1 MPQVKLYLLLHIRKL
16 MHIAVRLGCFI
27 EIREWNKYCTDASEL
42 LLLAPQLGDDM
53 LRFSDLASGVLEPL
67 QVIITRLTTES
78 PMSLDD
84 ELAPEELSFVGFNQD
99 ATSLALGAASSY
111 ALYSIKKT
119 DKLDLIHE
127 SYRQFSDDKKKNA
140 EVSEIMLIERL
151 FSSSLL
157 MLVSTQAP
165 RKLRIYHFQK
175 NNEICAQSYTN
186 TVLAVRLNRD
196 YMVVCLEDI
205 VYIHTVKDM
214 KVIFKKFFFIA
225 TMNKAKM
232 SFIEADIFPVI
243 HTIRDTP
250 SNTSGIVDL
259 SSTVNSFLAYPGST
273 NNGHVQ
279 LFDVTR
285 LNSMNTISAHT
296 SPLAALRFSYDGKK
310 LATASTRGTVIRV
323 FDTES
328 GDRLYEFTRGV
339 KRFVSIYSM
348 AFSIDGNYLC
358 SSSNT
363 ETVHV
368 FRLEPTAVPVNENE
382 DDEEQGWVDYL
393 SKQASSYLPTQMND
407 LWMRGKSFATARLPS
422 VGKRNTVALPLINN
436 KLQLLIATTDGFVY
450 IYPVE
455 AEGGELTLLRQHK
468 VSIKYSPVVHAHDPP
483 DNQSN
488 GDNDGTGSEEGQT
501 LDRHIIDNFPPLN
514 HSTA

>member
-1 MPQVKLYLLLHIRKL
+1 MFR
-16 MHIAVRLGCFI
+16 CFV
-27 EIREWNKYCTDASEL
+27 
-42 LLLAPQLGDDM
+42 
-53 LRFSDLASGVLEPL
+53 DLENGALWPL
-67 QVIITRLTTES
+67 QVAVTYLTTES

-119 DKLDLIHE
+119 DKFDLIHE
-127 SYRQFSDDKKKNA
+127 SYRQFSDDKKKNV

-196 YMVVCLEDI
+196 YMVVCLEDVI
-205 VYIHTVKDM
+205 YIHTVKDM
-214 KVIFKKFFFIA
+214 KNKSIFVFV
-225 TMNKAKM
+225 
-232 SFIEADIFPVI
+232 S
-243 HTIRDTP
+243 
-250 SNTSGIVDL
+250 
-259 SSTVNSFLAYPGST
+259 YPGSI

-285 LNSMNTISAHT
+285 LNSMNTISAHN

-348 AFSIDGNYLC
+348 AFSADGNYLC

-368 FRLEPTAVPVNENE
+368 FKLEPTTDPINENE

-422 VGKRNTVALPLINN
+422 IGKRNTVALPLING
-436 KLQLLIATTDGFVY
+436 KLHLLVATTDGFVY

-455 AEGGELTLLRQHK
+455 TEGGELTLLRQHK
-468 VSIKYSPVVHAHDPP
+468 VSVKYSPVVHANDPS

-488 GDNDGTGSEEGQT
+488 EDNDGTGSEEGPA
-501 LDRHIIDNFPPLN
+501 LDRHIMDNFPPLN

>member
-1 MPQVKLYLLLHIRKL
+1 M
-16 MHIAVRLGCFI
+16 
-27 EIREWNKYCTDASEL
+27 
-42 LLLAPQLGDDM
+42 
-53 LRFSDLASGVLEPL
+53 
-67 QVIITRLTTES
+67 TTET

-111 ALYSIKKT
+111 ALYSTKKT
-119 DKLDLIHE
+119 EKLDLIHE
-127 SYRQFSDDKKKNA
+127 SCRQFSDDKKKNV
-140 EVSEIMLIERL
+140 ETSEIMLIERL

-186 TVLAVRLNRD
+186 TVLAVKLNRD
-196 YMVVCLEDI
+196 YMVICLEDI

-214 KVIFKKFFFIA
+214 K
-225 TMNKAKM
+225 
-232 SFIEADIFPVI
+232 ADIFPVI

-250 SNTSGIVDL
+250 SNATGIIDL
-259 SSTVNSFLAYPGST
+259 SATVNSFLAYPGSI

-296 SPLAALRFSYDGKK
+296 SPLAALRFNYDGKK
-310 LATASTRGTVIRV
+310 LATASNRGTVIRV

-339 KRFVSIYSM
+339 KRFVNIYSM

-368 FRLEPTAVPVNENE
+368 FKLGPTVDPINENE

-393 SKQASSYLPTQMND
+393 SKQASSYLPAQMND

-422 VGKRNTVALPLINN
+422 VGKRNAVALPVING
-436 KLQLLIATTDGFVY
+436 KLHLLVATTDGFVY

-468 VSIKYSPVVHAHDPP
+468 IGIKYAPIVHAHNPL
-483 DNQSN
+483 DNQN
-488 GDNDGTGSEEGQT
+488 NEDNDGTGSEEGQT

-514 HSTA
+514 HSTT

>member
-1 MPQVKLYLLLHIRKL
+1 
-16 MHIAVRLGCFI
+16 
-27 EIREWNKYCTDASEL
+27 
-42 LLLAPQLGDDM
+42 
-53 LRFSDLASGVLEPL
+53 
-67 QVIITRLTTES
+67 
-78 PMSLDD
+78 MSLDD
-84 ELAPEELSFVGFNQD
+84 ELSPEELSFVGFNQD
-99 ATSLALGAASSY
+99 ATSIALGAASSY
-111 ALYSIKKT
+111 ALYSVKKT

-127 SYRQFSDDKKKNA
+127 SYRQFSDDKKKNI

-214 KVIFKKFFFIA
+214 KVI
-225 TMNKAKM
+225 
-232 SFIEADIFPVI
+232 

-250 SNTSGIVDL
+250 SNTNGIIDL
-259 SSTVNSFLAYPGST
+259 SSTVNSFLAYPGSI

-279 LFDVTR
+279 LFDVSC

-339 KRFVSIYSM
+339 KRFVTIYSL
-348 AFSIDGNYLC
+348 AFSLDGNYLC

-368 FRLEPTAVPVNENE
+368 FKLERTADPVNENE
-382 DDEEQGWVDYL
+382 DTEEQGWVDYL
-393 SKQASSYLPTQMND
+393 SKQASSYLPAQMND
-407 LWMRGKSFATARLPS
+407 LWLRAKSFATARLPS
-422 VGKRNTVALPLINN
+422 VGKRNAVALSIIND
-436 KLQLLIATTDGFVY
+436 KLNLLVVTTDGFVY

-468 VSIKYSPVVHAHDPP
+468 VNIKYSPVVHANDPP
-483 DNQSN
+483 NN
-488 GDNDGTGSEEGQT
+488 ENNEENDGTEDDEGQT
-501 LDRHIIDNFPPLN
+501 MDRQIADNFPPLN

>member
-1 MPQVKLYLLLHIRKL
+1 
-16 MHIAVRLGCFI
+16 
-27 EIREWNKYCTDASEL
+27 
-42 LLLAPQLGDDM
+42 
-53 LRFSDLASGVLEPL
+53 
-67 QVIITRLTTES
+67 
-78 PMSLDD
+78 MSLDD
-84 ELAPEELSFVGFNQD
+84 ELSPEELSFVGFNQD
-99 ATSLALGAASSY
+99 ATSIALGAASNY

-127 SYRQFSDDKKKNA
+127 SYRQFSDDKKKNI

-186 TVLAVRLNRD
+186 TVLAVKLNRD

-214 KVIFKKFFFIA
+214 KKNSKVNISFKA
-225 TMNKAKM
+225 LL

-250 SNTSGIVDL
+250 SNTNGIIDL
-259 SSTVNSFLAYPGST
+259 SSTVNSFLAYPGSI

-279 LFDVTR
+279 LFDVSC

-339 KRFVSIYSM
+339 KRFVTIYSL
-348 AFSIDGNYLC
+348 AFSLDGNYLC

-368 FRLEPTAVPVNENE
+368 FKLEPAADPINENE
-382 DDEEQGWVDYL
+382 DTEEQGWVDYL
-393 SKQASSYLPTQMND
+393 SKQASSYLPAQMND
-407 LWMRGKSFATARLPS
+407 LWLRAKSFATARLPS
-422 VGKRNTVALPLINN
+422 VGKRNAVALSVIND
-436 KLQLLIATTDGFVY
+436 KLHLLVVTTDGFVY

-468 VSIKYSPVVHAHDPP
+468 VNIKYSPVVHANDPP
-483 DNQSN
+483 NNESN
-488 GDNDGTGSEEGQT
+488 EENGGTEDDEGQT
-501 LDRHIIDNFPPLN
+501 MDRQLTDNFPPLN

>member
-1 MPQVKLYLLLHIRKL
+1 MYYASISETHFNAFTLNRRDRYQQTRNWFDNFAQVVKRWRRFVTIGCQYVASVEISVFWVLSIR
-16 MHIAVRLGCFI
+16 M
-27 EIREWNKYCTDASEL
+27 S
-42 LLLAPQLGDDM
+42 
-53 LRFSDLASGVLEPL
+53 
-67 QVIITRLTTES
+67 TES
-78 PMSLDD
+78 PMPLDD
-84 ELAPEELSFVGFNQD
+84 ELASEELSFVGFNQD
-99 ATSLALGAASSY
+99 ATSLALGAASNY
-111 ALYSIKKT
+111 ALYSTKKT
-119 DKLDLIHE
+119 EKLDLIHE
-127 SYRQFSDDKKKNA
+127 SYRQFSDDKKKNV

-186 TVLAVRLNRD
+186 TVLTVRLNRD

-214 KVIFKKFFFIA
+214 K
-225 TMNKAKM
+225 
-232 SFIEADIFPVI
+232 ADIFPVI

-250 SNTSGIVDL
+250 PNASGIIDL
-259 SSTVNSFLAYPGST
+259 SATVNSFLAYPGSI

-310 LATASTRGTVIRV
+310 LATASNRGTVIRV

-368 FRLEPTAVPVNENE
+368 FRLGPTLDAVTDFRNGE
-382 DDEEQGWVDYL
+382 DEEQGWVDYL
-393 SKQASSYLPTQMND
+393 SKQASSYLPAQMND

-422 VGKRNTVALPLINN
+422 VGKRNAVALPVING
-436 KLQLLIATTDGFVY
+436 KLHLLVATTDGFVY
-450 IYPVE
+450 IYPIE
-455 AEGGELTLLRQHK
+455 PEGGELTLLRQHK
-468 VSIKYSPVVHAHDPP
+468 VGIKHAPMVHAHDQS
-483 DNQSN
+483 DNQGN
-488 GDNDGTGSEEGQT
+488 EGNDRTGSEEGQP

>member
-1 MPQVKLYLLLHIRKL
+1 MFRSFV
-16 MHIAVRLGCFI
+16 
-27 EIREWNKYCTDASEL
+27 
-42 LLLAPQLGDDM
+42 
-53 LRFSDLASGVLEPL
+53 DLENGALWPL
-67 QVIITRLTTES
+67 QVTVTRLSTES

-127 SYRQFSDDKKKNA
+127 SYRQFSDDKKKSV

-214 KVIFKKFFFIA
+214 K
-225 TMNKAKM
+225 
-232 SFIEADIFPVI
+232 ADIFPVI

-250 SNTSGIVDL
+250 SNISGIVDL
-259 SSTVNSFLAYPGST
+259 SSTVNSFLAYPGSI

-368 FRLEPTAVPVNENE
+368 FRLEPTADPINENE

-422 VGKRNTVALPLINN
+422 IGKRNAVALPLING
-436 KLQLLIATTDGFVY
+436 KLHLLVATTDGFVY

-468 VSIKYSPVVHAHDPP
+468 VSIKYSPVVHANDPS
-483 DNQSN
+483 DNQTSE
-488 GDNDGTGSEEGQT
+488 DNDGTRNEEGQT
-501 LDRHIIDNFPPLN
+501 LDRQIVDNFPPLN
-514 HSTA
+514 HSTS

>member
-1 MPQVKLYLLLHIRKL
+1 MVGRQAEMVTFGGLERWTEVTSGPLETFVMLELEL
-16 MHIAVRLGCFI
+16 FI
-27 EIREWNKYCTDASEL
+27 PGYFLDV
-42 LLLAPQLGDDM
+42 G
-53 LRFSDLASGVLEPL
+53 SGALQTL
-67 QVIITRLTTES
+67 QVIVACATTNP

-111 ALYSIKKT
+111 ALYSTKKT
-119 DKLDLIHE
+119 EKLDLIHE
-127 SYRQFSDDKKKNA
+127 SYRQFSDDKKRNI
-140 EVSEIMLIERL
+140 EVCEVMLIERL

-186 TVLAVRLNRD
+186 TVIAVKLNR
-196 YMVVCLEDI
+196 E
-205 VYIHTVKDM
+205 
-214 KVIFKKFFFIA
+214 
-225 TMNKAKM
+225 KAKK

-250 SNTSGIVDL
+250 SNTNGIIDL
-259 SSTVNSFLAYPGST
+259 SSTVNSYLAYPGST

-279 LFDVTR
+279 LFDVAR

-310 LATASTRGTVIRV
+310 LATASSRGTVIRV

-328 GDRLYEFTRGV
+328 GERLYEFTRGV
-339 KRFVSIYSM
+339 KRFVNIYSM
-348 AFSIDGNYLC
+348 AFSIDGKYLC

-368 FRLEPTAVPVNENE
+368 FRLEPTTETVNENE
-382 DDEEQGWVDYL
+382 DGEEQGWVDYL
-393 SKQASSYLPTQMND
+393 SKQASSYLPAQMND

-422 VGKRNTVALPLINN
+422 VGKRNAVALPIISG
-436 KLQLLIATTDGFVY
+436 KLHLLVATTDGFLY

-455 AEGGELTLLRQHK
+455 TEGGELTLLRQHK
-468 VSIKYSPVVHAHDPP
+468 VGIKYAPVTHVRDPA
-483 DNQSN
+483 DNQN
-488 GDNDGTGSEEGQT
+488 NENKEGTKSEGGQT
-501 LDRHIIDNFPPLN
+501 MDKQSTDNFPPLD

>member
-1 MPQVKLYLLLHIRKL
+1 MFRWL
-16 MHIAVRLGCFI
+16 
-27 EIREWNKYCTDASEL
+27 
-42 LLLAPQLGDDM
+42 
-53 LRFSDLASGVLEPL
+53 SDIGNGALQTL
-67 QVIITRLTTES
+67 QVIATRLTTEP

-84 ELAPEELSFVGFNQD
+84 ELSPEELSFVGFNQD
-99 ATSLALGAASSY
+99 ATSIALGAASSY
-111 ALYSIKKT
+111 ALYSVKKT

-127 SYRQFSDDKKKNA
+127 SYRQFSDDKKKNI

-214 KVIFKKFFFIA
+214 KTFLIGSEPQENSKV
-225 TMNKAKM
+225 NVPLNV
-232 SFIEADIFPVI
+232 EAIIVDIFPVI

-250 SNTSGIVDL
+250 SNTNGIIDL
-259 SSTVNSFLAYPGST
+259 SSTVNSFLAYPGSI

-279 LFDVTR
+279 LFDVSC

-339 KRFVSIYSM
+339 KRFVTIYSL
-348 AFSIDGNYLC
+348 AFSLDGNYLC

-368 FRLEPTAVPVNENE
+368 FKLERTADPVNENE
-382 DDEEQGWVDYL
+382 DTEEQGWVDYL
-393 SKQASSYLPTQMND
+393 SKQASSYLPAQMND
-407 LWMRGKSFATARLPS
+407 LWLRAKSFATARLPS
-422 VGKRNTVALPLINN
+422 VGKRNAVALSIIND
-436 KLQLLIATTDGFVY
+436 KLNLLVVTTDGFVY

-468 VSIKYSPVVHAHDPP
+468 VNIKYSPVVHANDPP
-483 DNQSN
+483 NN
-488 GDNDGTGSEEGQT
+488 ENNEENDGTEDDEGQT
-501 LDRHIIDNFPPLN
+501 MDRQITDNFPPLN

>member
-1 MPQVKLYLLLHIRKL
+1 M
-16 MHIAVRLGCFI
+16 
-27 EIREWNKYCTDASEL
+27 KYRYRS
-42 LLLAPQLGDDM
+42 
-53 LRFSDLASGVLEPL
+53 
-67 QVIITRLTTES
+67 I
-78 PMSLDD
+78 
-84 ELAPEELSFVGFNQD
+84 
-99 ATSLALGAASSY
+99 ALGAASSY
-111 ALYSIKKT
+111 ALYSVKKT

-127 SYRQFSDDKKKNA
+127 SYRQFSDDKKKNI

-196 YMVVCLEDI
+196 TFLIGSEPQENSKINVPLNVEAII
-205 VYIHTVKDM
+205 V
-214 KVIFKKFFFIA
+214 
-225 TMNKAKM
+225 
-232 SFIEADIFPVI
+232 DIFPVI

-250 SNTSGIVDL
+250 SNTNGIIDL
-259 SSTVNSFLAYPGST
+259 SSTVNSFLAYPGSI

-279 LFDVTR
+279 LFDVSC

-339 KRFVSIYSM
+339 KRFVTIYSL
-348 AFSIDGNYLC
+348 AFSLDGNYLC

-368 FRLEPTAVPVNENE
+368 FKLERTADPVNENE
-382 DDEEQGWVDYL
+382 DTEEQGWVDYL
-393 SKQASSYLPTQMND
+393 SKQASSYLPAQMND
-407 LWMRGKSFATARLPS
+407 LWLRAKSFATARLPS
-422 VGKRNTVALPLINN
+422 VGKRNAVALSIIND
-436 KLQLLIATTDGFVY
+436 KLNLLVVTTDGFVY

-455 AEGGELTLLRQHK
+455 AEG
-468 VSIKYSPVVHAHDPP
+468 VVHANDPP
-483 DNQSN
+483 NN
-488 GDNDGTGSEEGQT
+488 ENNEENDGTEDDEGQT
-501 LDRHIIDNFPPLN
+501 MDRQIADNFPPLN